1 MTKCY
6 NIWSDVEENKNLK
19 KGLKIIKSAIQAHI
33 MILKLKEEEYLVDE
47 IQSLEKLKKT
57 SEMLVPYF
65 PKESDNICEDI
76 WLDYKL
82 YYFEDGTMYSE
93 DISEKELLIKKLNIL
108 KKKINFVSSYLP
120 KVKLVKGKDANGEI
134 LEEEVITEAYTE
146 ISLNGQK
153 CILDN
158 FYQFKKLLDQ
168 L

>member
-33 MILKLKEEEYLVDE
+33 MVLKLKDENYLVDE
-47 IQSLEKLKKT
+47 NQSLEKLKKT
-57 SEMLVPYF
+57 SEMLVQFF

-76 WLDYKL
+76 WFDYKS

-93 DISEKELLIKKLNIL
+93 DIGEKELLIKKLNIL

-120 KVKLVKGKDANGEI
+120 KVKLVKGKDANGEV